1 MKEELISFET
11 AKLAKEKGFDIEVL
25 NHYYSTEGMNT
36 GNGKDCDMFMDD
48 VKNSEIEPDEY
59 SAPTQS
65 FLQKWLREKYNLHPY
80 VTPYGDGKNWNVPNI
95 RHNNKDW
102 NEVNVPY
109 QIKQR
114 QFPSEFE
121 TYEQGLEFALIEML
135 KMIP

>member
-11 AKLAKEKGFDIEVL
+11 AKLAKEKGFNWWCETVGTTKTPEVNIYRSGL
-25 NHYYSTEGMNT
+25 DNHNQYDGYYS
-36 GNGKDCDMFMDD
+36 
-48 VKNSEIEPDEY
+48 V
-59 SAPTQS
+59 PTQS
-65 FLQKWLREKYNLHPY
+65 LLQKWFREKYNLHPY